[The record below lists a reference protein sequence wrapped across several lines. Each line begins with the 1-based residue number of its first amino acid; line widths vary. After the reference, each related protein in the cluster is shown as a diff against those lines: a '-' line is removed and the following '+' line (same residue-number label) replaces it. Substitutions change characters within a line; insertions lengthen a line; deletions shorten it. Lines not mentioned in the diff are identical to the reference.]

1 MHFIVRIMGLLVACV
16 ACLGLT
22 AGAATA
28 QVAIERAPASG
39 AVTSAAA
46 AQVAVGA
53 SLVGQSGVL
62 TKAMTAAAC
71 SHHPTIHGSNVNIR
85 WTPGGRIIGR
95 AHWGERV
102 TIGFYSGAWAFVT
115 FSDRWSPTV
124 GYVHQ
129 NYIRHATCW

>member
-1 MHFIVRIMGLLVACV
+1 VRFVRFIGPLVAAV
-16 ACLGLT
+16 ACLGVT
-22 AGAATA
+22 AGAANA
-28 QVAIERAPASG
+28 QVALERASASSG
-39 AVTSAAA
+39 VLTSATA

-62 TKAMTAAAC
+62 TKAVTAAAC

-85 WTPGGRIIGR
+85 WTPNGRIIGR
-95 AHWGERV
+95 ANWGERV
-102 TIGFYSGAWAFVT
+102 TIGFYSGDWVFVT

-129 NYIRHATCW
+129 NYVRQPTCW